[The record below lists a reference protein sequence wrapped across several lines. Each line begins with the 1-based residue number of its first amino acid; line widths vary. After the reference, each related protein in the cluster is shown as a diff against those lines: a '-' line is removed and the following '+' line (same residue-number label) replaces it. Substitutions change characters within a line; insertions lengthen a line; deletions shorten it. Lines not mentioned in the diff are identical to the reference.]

1 MAQRRALIVDDEVI
15 FALNMEADMQELG
28 FDVCD
33 LAANGHQATTLAMS
47 NQPDVVLMDVNL
59 EGGREG
65 IEVAR
70 WLHELCDVPIVFV
83 TGCLDP
89 DTLARIN
96 KQVPG
101 ARVLTKPV
109 FRDRLA
115 DAVAAVSPKS
125 SLNRASW
132 QPPIA
137 SLRGA
142 SKSTPASS
150 SSSRYCKPAR
160 FTPAK
165 TQARAG
171 SIRPP
176 IRSNAPKPGSPSWRI
191 F

>member
-1 MAQRRALIVDDEVI
+1 MDQRRALIVDDEVI

-47 NQPDVVLMDVNL
+47 NQPDLVLMDVNL

-89 DTLARIN
+89 DTLSRIN

-101 ARVLTKPV
+101 ARILTKPV

-115 DAVAAVSPKS
+115 DAVAAVSPS
-125 SLNRASW
+125 HH
-132 QPPIA
+132 
-137 SLRGA
+137 
-142 SKSTPASS
+142 
-150 SSSRYCKPAR
+150 
-160 FTPAK
+160 
-165 TQARAG
+165 
-171 SIRPP
+171 
-176 IRSNAPKPGSPSWRI
+176 
-191 F
+191 